1 MEEALVLKSTG
12 KWYTL
17 ELSAGQ
23 IVQARIRGKLRLE
36 GLSTTNPIAAGDKVF
51 LLPDVDAE
59 GIRLIDNIVPRK
71 NYLVRKSTNLSKQM
85 QILAANIDHAYLVVT
100 LKSPVTQIAFID
112 RFLVSAESFRIPTTI
127 LFNKT
132 DLYGEEELGLLAVLK
147 NIYSAIGYGVAA
159 ISTMDKLTTNFLL
172 NEIDGKNV
180 MISGNS
186 GVGKSSLVNAL
197 DATLNLR
204 IGEISQA
211 HEQGKHTTT
220 FAEMHKLASGGY
232 IIDTPGIRAF
242 GLINIEKEH
251 ISHYFPE
258 IRDLLGQCRFHNC
271 MHLNEPYCAVKLA
284 LEEDQIAA
292 SRYHSYLQLME
303 EDGNSP
309 YRYA

>member
-1 MEEALVLKSTG
+1 MEQGLVLKSTG

-51 LLPDVDAE
+51 LLPDVDSE

-147 NIYSAIGYGVAA
+147 NIYGTIGYGVAA
-159 ISTMDKLTTNFLL
+159 ISTIDKLTTNFLL

>member
-1 MEEALVLKSTG
+1 MEQGLVLKSTG

-17 ELSAGQ
+17 ELSTGQ
-23 IVQARIRGKLRLE
+23 IVQGRIRGKLRLE

-51 LLPDVDAE
+51 LLPDVDSE

-147 NIYSAIGYGVAA
+147 NIYGAIGYGVAA
-159 ISTMDKLTTNFLL
+159 ISTIDKLTTNFLL
-172 NEIDGKNV
+172 NEINGKNV

-292 SRYHSYLQLME
+292 SRYHSYTQLME

>member
-1 MEEALVLKSTG
+1 MEQGLVLKSTG

-17 ELSAGQ
+17 ELSTGQ

-220 FAEMHKLASGGY
+220 FAEMHKLESGGY

>member
-1 MEEALVLKSTG
+1 MEQGLVLKSTG

-17 ELSAGQ
+17 ELSTGQ

>member
-1 MEEALVLKSTG
+1 MEQGLVLKSTG

-17 ELSAGQ
+17 ELSTGQ
-23 IVQARIRGKLRLE
+23 IVHARIRGKLRLE

-303 EDGNSP
+303 EDSNSP

>member
-1 MEEALVLKSTG
+1 MEQGLVLKSTG

-17 ELSAGQ
+17 ELSTGQ

-36 GLSTTNPIAAGDKVF
+36 VLSTTNPIAAGDKVF

-71 NYLVRKSTNLSKQM
+71 NYLVRKSTNLRKQM

-197 DATLNLR
+197 DASLNLR

-220 FAEMHKLASGGY
+220 FAEMHKLESGCY

-258 IRDLLGQCRFHNC
+258 IRALLGQCRFHNC

>member
-1 MEEALVLKSTG
+1 MEQGLVLKSTG

-17 ELSAGQ
+17 ELSTGQ

-51 LLPDVDAE
+51 LLPDVDSE

-147 NIYSAIGYGVAA
+147 NIYSTIGYGVAA

-220 FAEMHKLASGGY
+220 FAEMHKLESGGY

-258 IRDLLGQCRFHNC
+258 IRELLGQCRFHNC

>member
-17 ELSAGQ
+17 ELSTGQ

-220 FAEMHKLASGGY
+220 FAEMHKLESGGY

>member
-17 ELSAGQ
+17 VLSAGQ

-147 NIYSAIGYGVAA
+147 NIYGAIGYGVAA
-159 ISTMDKLTTNFLL
+159 ISTIDKLTTNFLL
-172 NEIDGKNV
+172 NEINGKNV

>member
-1 MEEALVLKSTG
+1 MEQGLVLKSTG

-17 ELSAGQ
+17 ELSTGQ

-147 NIYSAIGYGVAA
+147 NIYSTIGYGVAA

-220 FAEMHKLASGGY
+220 FAEMHKLESGGY

>member
-1 MEEALVLKSTG
+1 VH
-12 KWYTL
+12 
-17 ELSAGQ
+17 
-23 IVQARIRGKLRLE
+23 ARIRGKLRLE

-220 FAEMHKLASGGY
+220 FAEMHKLESGGY

>member
-1 MEEALVLKSTG
+1 MEQGLVLKSTG

-51 LLPDVDAE
+51 LLPDVDSE

-147 NIYSAIGYGVAA
+147 NIYSDIGYGVAA

>member
-17 ELSAGQ
+17 ELSSGQ

-51 LLPDVDAE
+51 LLPDVDSE
-59 GIRLIDNIVPRK
+59 GLRLIDNIVPRK

-147 NIYSAIGYGVAA
+147 NIYGTIGYGVAA
-159 ISTMDKLTTNFLL
+159 ISTIDKLTTNFLL
-172 NEIDGKNV
+172 NEINGKNV

>member
-1 MEEALVLKSTG
+1 VEEALVLKSTG

-17 ELSAGQ
+17 ELSTGQ

-220 FAEMHKLASGGY
+220 FAEMHKLESGGY

-258 IRDLLGQCRFHNC
+258 IRELLGQCRFHNC

>member
-1 MEEALVLKSTG
+1 
-12 KWYTL
+12 
-17 ELSAGQ
+17 
-23 IVQARIRGKLRLE
+23 VQARIRGKLRLE

-147 NIYSAIGYGVAA
+147 NIYSTIGYGVAA

-197 DATLNLR
+197 DASLNLR

-220 FAEMHKLASGGY
+220 FAEMHKLESGGY

-258 IRDLLGQCRFHNC
+258 IRELLGQCRFHNC

>member
-1 MEEALVLKSTG
+1 MEQGLVLKSTG

-17 ELSAGQ
+17 ELSTGQ

-85 QILAANIDHAYLVVT
+85 QILAANIDHAYLVAT

-147 NIYSAIGYGVAA
+147 NIYSTIGYGVAA

-220 FAEMHKLASGGY
+220 FAEMHKLESGGY

>member
-1 MEEALVLKSTG
+1 MEQGLVLKSTG

-51 LLPDVDAE
+51 LLPDVDSE

-172 NEIDGKNV
+172 NEINGKNV

-258 IRDLLGQCRFHNC
+258 MRGLLGQCRFHNC
-271 MHLNEPYCAVKLA
+271 LHLNEPYCAVKLA